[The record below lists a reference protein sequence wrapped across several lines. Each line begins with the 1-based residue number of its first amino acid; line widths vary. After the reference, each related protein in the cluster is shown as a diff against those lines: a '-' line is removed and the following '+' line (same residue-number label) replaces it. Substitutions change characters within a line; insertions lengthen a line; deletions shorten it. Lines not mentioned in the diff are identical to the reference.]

1 MAKSTPSAISAVVPI
16 RLVGLRALIA
26 ANYFC
31 FLCSQRAS
39 QARVYMTP
47 REVALRRMR
56 ATSEAKERARTSE
69 DHW

>member
-47 REVALRRMR
+47 
-56 ATSEAKERARTSE
+56 AKW
-69 DHW
+69 H